1 MTSIFDAFISYGR
14 ADSKAFAIELQAR
27 LSSQGLRVWFDFN
40 DIPLAVDFQNQI
52 DDGIEKSQNFLFIIS
67 PHSVNSAYCRKEIE
81 LAFELKKRIIPLLHV
96 MQISRETWQQR
107 NPGGT
112 ESQWESYKASASHHT
127 YNNPKMHPIIS
138 KLNSLYFQ
146 EGIDDFEKSLADLI
160 ALLGSHTDYVEQH
173 TQFLVK
179 ALEWERH
186 QKQTSYLLTGE
197 ERQQGEAW
205 LKIMFKNE
213 QPPCTPADIH
223 CEFITESIKNA
234 NNLMTQVFLSY
245 ADDDRATMEK
255 IRNSL
260 RRAGITVWTNRT
272 DIKTG
277 EVFAEAINR
286 GIEQADNLVYLLS
299 PDSINSTYC
308 QQELDYASQLN
319 KRIIPV
325 LVRSTD
331 PSQEPTVLRDLQY
344 IDLTNNVKEEDYKL
358 DESQLLK
365 ILLTD
370 AAYYK
375 EHKIL
380 LTKALKW
387 QRQQNNPSIL
397 LRGYNLRSAET
408 WLKVAQKRR
417 QHPPTPL
424 QEEFITESLRQP
436 PLELLDVFISYSRAD
451 SDLARKLN
459 DALQMQGKMTWFDQE
474 SIAEGTDFE
483 QEIKKG
489 IKACDNFLFI
499 LSPRSVNSPYCADEV
514 EYAASLNK
522 RFVTVLHR
530 EVNTGDLHPELA
542 KVQWLDFN
550 RHQGDFNVNLNQ
562 LVRTLDTDREHL
574 RSHTKW
580 LQRALDWEQ
589 KDKTADLLLRGSEFA
604 VAQDWLSTALAE
616 NKQPV
621 STALQQTF
629 IESSHQAI
637 IAAEEAEKTRQ
648 AELLRLQEEKRKEAE
663 GRLAEEKKSARR
675 LKFLLGV
682 VFLAGVVSAVLGL
695 VAEDRRHEAEVAKAT
710 AQEKEK
716 EALAAEATALA
727 KSSEALDASD
737 KNFEALL
744 EALEAK
750 ETLQKLE
757 DPSDRTISAVD
768 GALQRAYFGVREY
781 NRLSGHQ
788 AGAIAVAISPDGKMI
803 ASGGADN
810 NVILWNQYGKQQ
822 NILKEDREITSHQG
836 SVNDIAFS
844 PDGELIASASV
855 DKTVKLSN
863 RDGTLF
869 KTLKRHSDNVNAV
882 AFSPDGELM
891 ATASDD
897 RTVILWDREGTFRYS
912 LSAHSDRVNAVAFS
926 PDGKLMATASDDRTV
941 KLWNRE
947 GTFLYSLDGHA
958 DEVNAVAFSPDG
970 KVIATASDD
979 KTVKLWNL
987 DDPGIA
993 TLEGHGKQVN
1003 AVAFSPDSSV
1013 IATASNDGTVKLWW
1027 ADGTLLD
1034 TLSGHGDKVNS
1045 VSFSFDGETI
1055 ASASEDN
1062 TVRLWKLNKFNPN
1075 NFLNIL
1081 YEHRDEVRAVAF
1093 SPDGEYIASASDDNT
1108 VKLWRTRDSKLL
1120 MTLRETDQVWDIAF
1134 SPDGQLIATASRNK
1148 EVKVWNLDGTLRRT
1162 IFESDKVNR
1171 VSFSPDGQ
1179 IIATASDDNTVKLWR
1194 RDGSFLATLEGH
1206 SDKVNSVNFSPD
1218 GKLIV
1223 SGGSDNSIKIW
1234 NDSGTLLSTLKA
1246 HHGPVNGVSFS
1257 PDGKMLIS
1265 AGVDNKIKLWKRDG
1279 ILLKFVPTFSE
1290 QAESVNEVVFSPD
1303 GEMIASVSADDT
1315 IKIWTRDDNLG
1326 WKEAIALYEHTDAV
1340 KGVAFS
1346 PDGKSLIS
1354 GGNDNRVI
1362 WWNLEKVL
1370 QPQNNLQEVGCEWLR
1385 DYLQTE
1391 KSPGVCDGLGD

>member
-1 MTSIFDAFISYGR
+1 MKTILDAFISYGR
-14 ADSKAFAIELQAR
+14 ADSKAFAIELQER
-27 LSSQGLRVWFDFN
+27 LSEQGFRVWFDFN
-40 DIPLAVDFQNQI
+40 DIPMAVDFQNQI

-67 PHSVNSAYCRKEIE
+67 PHSVNSDYCRKEIQ
-81 LAFELKKRIIPLLHV
+81 LACKLKKRIIPLLHV
-96 MQISRETWQQR
+96 MEISQETWQQR
-107 NPGGT
+107 NPAGT
-112 ESQWESYKASASHHT
+112 ASQWEAYKAERSHHT
-127 YNNPKMHPIIS
+127 YNNPKMHQIIS

-146 EGIDDFEKSLADLI
+146 EGINDFEKSLASLIDL
-160 ALLGSHTDYVEQH
+160 LHSHEKYVEQH

-179 ALEWERH
+179 ALDWERH

-197 ERQQGEAW
+197 ERQEAEAW
-205 LKIMFKNE
+205 LKIRFKNE
-213 QPPCTPADIH
+213 QPPCSPSDIH

-245 ADDDRATMEK
+245 ADEDRATMEK

-308 QQELDYASQLN
+308 QQELDLAVELN

-325 LVRSTD
+325 LVRETEARQI
-331 PSQEPTVLRDLQY
+331 PKALEYLHY
-344 IDLTNNVKEEDYKL
+344 IDLTDNVKEEDYLL
-358 DESQLLK
+358 DESELLR
-365 ILLTD
+365 ILHTD
-370 AAYYK
+370 ANYYK

-417 QHPPTPL
+417 QNKPTPL

-436 PLELLDVFISYSRAD
+436 PLESLDVFISYSRSD

-474 SIAEGTDFE
+474 SIAEGTDFQ
-483 QEIKKG
+483 QEIYRG

-550 RHQGDFNVNLNQ
+550 QNEQDFNANFNR

-580 LQRALDWEQ
+580 LQRALGWEQ
-589 KDKTADLLLRGSEFA
+589 RDKTADLLLRGSEFA
-604 VAQDWLSTALAE
+604 VAKDWLQTALDK
-616 NKQPV
+616 NKQPIP
-621 STALQQTF
+621 TALQQTF
-629 IESSHQAI
+629 IKESHQAI
-637 IAAEEAEKTRQ
+637 IAAEEAEKERQ
-648 AELLRLQEEKRKEAE
+648 AKLLRLQEEKSKEAE
-663 GRLAEEKKSARR
+663 ARLAEEKKSARR
-675 LKFLLGV
+675 LKLLLGV
-682 VFLAGVVSAVLGL
+682 VFLAGLVSAALGL
-695 VAEDRRHEAEVAKAT
+695 EARNQYIEAE
-710 AQEKEK
+710 AQRKEALARRE

-744 EALEAK
+744 EALKAK
-750 ETLQKLE
+750 KTLQKLE
-757 DPSDRTISAVD
+757 GASDLPDRTKSAVD
-768 GALQRAYFGVREY
+768 AVKAALQQAVFGVREY

-788 AGAIAVAISPDGKMI
+788 AGAHAVAFSPDGKVI
-803 ASGGADN
+803 ASGGGEN
-810 NVILWNQYGKQQ
+810 NVILWDRDSKQRQ
-822 NILKEDREITSHQG
+822 MLKGHQD

-844 PDGELIASASV
+844 PDGKLIASASV
-855 DKTVKLSN
+855 DNTVKLWN

-869 KTLKRHSDNVNAV
+869 KTLEGHSDRVNAV

-897 RTVILWDREGTFRYS
+897 GSVRLWDRDGTFLYS
-912 LSAHSDRVNAVAFS
+912 LSGHSDRVNAVAFS

-941 KLWNRE
+941 KLWNRD
-947 GTFLYSLDGHA
+947 GTFLYSLDGHT
-958 DEVNAVAFSPDG
+958 DDVNAVAFSPDG
-970 KVIATASDD
+970 KLMATASAD
-979 KTVKLWNL
+979 KTVRLWNL
-987 DDPGIA
+987 DG
-993 TLEGHGKQVN
+993 TLVTTLKGHGKQVN
-1003 AVAFSPDSSV
+1003 AVAFSPDSSA

-1027 ADGTLLD
+1027 PDGTLLD

-1045 VSFSFDGETI
+1045 LSFSSDGETI

-1062 TVRLWKLNKFNPN
+1062 TVRLWKLNKFDSNS
-1075 NFLNIL
+1075 FLNIL
-1081 YEHRDEVRAVAF
+1081 YEHQNDVRAVAF

-1108 VKLWRTRDSKLL
+1108 VKVWRKRDRKLL
-1120 MTLRETDQVWDIAF
+1120 MTLPETDEVWDIAF

-1171 VSFSPDGQ
+1171 VSFSPNGQ
-1179 IIATASDDNTVKLWR
+1179 LIATASDDNTVKLWR
-1194 RDGSFLATLEGH
+1194 RDGSLVATLEGH
-1206 SDKVNSVNFSPD
+1206 RDKVKSVNFSPD

-1223 SGGSDNSIKIW
+1223 SGSSDNRIKIW
-1234 NDSGTLLSTLKA
+1234 NESGTLLSTLTG
-1246 HHGPVNGVSFS
+1246 HHGQVNDVSFS
-1257 PDGKMLIS
+1257 PDGQMIIS
-1265 AGVDNKIKLWKRDG
+1265 AGVDDKIKLWTRDG
-1279 ILLKFVPTFSE
+1279 ILLKIVHTFSE
-1290 QAESVNEVVFSPD
+1290 HAESVNEVVFSPD

-1315 IKIWTRDDNLG
+1315 VKIWTRDSNRD
-1326 WKEAIALYEHTDAV
+1326 WKAIALYEHSDAV
-1340 KGVAFS
+1340 NGVAFS
-1346 PDGKSLIS
+1346 PDGKSLVS
-1354 GGNDNRVI
+1354 VGSDNKVI
-1362 WWNLEKVL
+1362 LWNVEKVL
-1370 QPQNNLQEVGCEWLR
+1370 QPQNLQELGCEWLR
-1385 DYLQTE
+1385 DYLRTE